1 MSDRLEV
8 LRLVELFEGLS
19 EADLRRLDEVS
30 HHERYQQGETIFES
44 GQSGDNLYI
53 VQSGFVE
60 VVIGNPDTA
69 PRTIVNLGQGQL
81 FGEMALVDHGP
92 RSATVRALKD
102 DTLVEVISRD
112 DFSEVCQSNTRI
124 GYVVMH
130 NLAADLSFKLRHRNL
145 MDAS

>member
-8 LRLVELFEGLS
+8 LRLVELFDGLS
-19 EADLRRLDEVS
+19 DVDLRRLDKVS
-30 HHERYQQGETIFES
+30 QQERYQQGETIFES

-60 VVIGNPDTA
+60 VVIGSQETT

-81 FGEMALVDHGP
+81 FGEMALVDYGP
-92 RSATVRALKD
+92 RSATVRALKN
-102 DTLVEVISRD
+102 DTLVEVINRD
-112 DFSEVCQSNTRI
+112 DFLEVCQSNAII
-124 GYVVMH
+124 GYIVMR